1 MEVQIFSSAPFLQ
14 QIISNS
20 FHFPFCMRNDFIGA
34 VKQYQPEFGL
44 ELPDSKI
51 ESLADFYELIQKY
64 NEILH
69 LVAPASV
76 EEFVIRH
83 ILESLALLSFLPDN
97 AKFADIGTGA
107 GLPAVPCLIV
117 REDLRGVLIESKLK
131 KAKFLEEV
139 LEKFNLN
146 ERAKTLNRQF
156 EELEKP
162 DVSYVLCRAL
172 DKFTKKL
179 PKILKW
185 SDNCTLLLFGGN
197 NLREALE
204 KEAVK
209 FEEKLLPMSEQRFL
223 FISTN

>member
-1 MEVQIFSSAPFLQ
+1 
-14 QIISNS
+14 
-20 FHFPFCMRNDFIGA
+20 MRKDFIKT
-34 VKQYQPEFGL
+34 VKKYKPEFDL
-44 ELPDSKI
+44 DLPDAKI
-51 ESLADFYELIQKY
+51 ESLADFYELIQKH

-69 LVAPASV
+69 LVAPASI

-117 REDLRGVLIESKLK
+117 REDLRGFLIESKLK

-139 LEKFNLN
+139 LTKFNL
-146 ERAKTLNRQF
+146 ESRAEILNKQF

-162 DVSYVLCRAL
+162 DVSYIFCRAL

-185 SDNCTLLLFGGN
+185 SDNCTLLLFGGR

-209 FEEKLLPMSEQRFL
+209 FEQKLLPMSEQRFL
-223 FISTN
+223 FISEN